1 MIAAGA
7 NATLAVLLF
16 FAASLVAYRLDFTNV
31 WVAFALP
38 WLMILGYSTIDISA
52 YSRPVSSQTVLVVVL
67 VLAVGWTLL
76 PTRGVAPPSMPLPAT
91 QVNDRRFLLLLTCYL
106 LFCVLNILLAGYI
119 PLVQGILT
127 GDTGYLSFGV
137 PGIYGLFNAFANAL
151 GLTAFYLWMRNPAR
165 LLYPVTFFLVL
176 GVFVLFVTRQN
187 LISLV
192 VEAFAVYCMVVRKVS
207 GVRVFLFAL
216 GLLLAFGTLGNFRTG
231 SDIADLAAIRHQYL
245 WVPSAFVWLFAYCY
259 FCILNLD
266 NVVAATLQP
275 AFDGSSLASLLPS
288 FLRPESVAGVDV
300 VEVSSFATTSFIS
313 PLVHDFG
320 IAGTAVVFSVFC
332 VAVHG
337 YVRLRGRDGSFLGD
351 TGYAVLYFCFAFSFF
366 VNFWFYLPVIFQ
378 LAFFPIFKRLLFRRA
393 SRPGIQ

>member
-16 FAASLVAYRLDFTNV
+16 FAAFLGCISTRFHECLGGLCAPLVDDSGLQHHRYLGIQQARFIADSIGCCSCPCRWLDIASHPWSSSPIYAVTCHAGQRSSLLVASHLLSAVLCFEYLACWIHSACPGNTHWRYRIFEFWRPGNLWAVQRVRQCTGPNRV
-31 WVAFALP
+31 LP
-38 WLMILGYSTIDISA
+38 VDEKSG
-52 YSRPVSSQTVLVVVL
+52 
-67 VLAVGWTLL
+67 
-76 PTRGVAPPSMPLPAT
+76 APPCT
-91 QVNDRRFLLLLTCYL
+91 RF
-106 LFCVLNILLAGYI
+106 
-119 PLVQGILT
+119 
-127 GDTGYLSFGV
+127 
-137 PGIYGLFNAFANAL
+137 
-151 GLTAFYLWMRNPAR
+151 
-165 LLYPVTFFLVL
+165 TFFLVL

-320 IAGTAVVFSVFC
+320 IAGTAVVLFGF
-332 VAVHG
+332 
-337 YVRLRGRDGSFLGD
+337 LRGCAWICAPAWPRWFLSGR
-351 TGYAVLYFCFAFSFF
+351 YRLMPFCISASPSLFS
-366 VNFWFYLPVIFQ
+366 
-378 LAFFPIFKRLLFRRA
+378 
-393 SRPGIQ
+393 